1 MKRIRDIVTDLR
13 AFAYPESQNLRE
25 RFEFPDALE
34 TALRFTANDRN
45 GIDVDRELTANVSVM
60 GSKSHITQV
69 LVNLLSNAQRAVASV
84 NGDRDARI
92 SISTQTEG
100 DRLTVKVRDTGV
112 GIESEVLSKIF
123 DPFFTTTDVG
133 QGMGL
138 GLSICHTII
147 RNHGGEICV
156 NSVKDEWTEVT
167 FDLPL
172 AQ

>member
-69 LVNLLSNAQRAVASV
+69 LVNLLSNAQRAVDLWDTAQATGS
-84 NGDRDARI
+84 DIERI
-92 SISTQTEG
+92 E
-100 DRLTVKVRDTGV
+100 
-112 GIESEVLSKIF
+112 
-123 DPFFTTTDVG
+123 
-133 QGMGL
+133 
-138 GLSICHTII
+138 
-147 RNHGGEICV
+147 
-156 NSVKDEWTEVT
+156 
-167 FDLPL
+167 PL
-172 AQ
+172 VIA